1 MDFIND
7 LGVYGS
13 LAEVWDD
20 YPNGGLDGDYV
31 TINST
36 PYGWNKYNHQWEAN
50 NYNSSAGTQTR
61 RIDGNMSVARDL
73 YIGGIVYAKGIQ
85 YRVKGLV
92 ESAEALRALFPDPQV
107 GDWAIVGDNIPGEIF
122 MCKQPGVWT
131 GTGKQ
136 GGGGD
141 MDLTAYR
148 KTTDEAIY
156 NISALFPNEGY
167 NHTNAYT
174 LKLAVDRVAEE
185 WRKPG
190 LRVMFKDTDGKWRQ
204 YQFQHDNVKSWNVYS
219 FWVSAEDDYHEFK
232 EYQASVNEKQE
243 ETNTAYDKRITSMED
258 NFRLLGIA
266 KTYPTL
272 ADMNADESPID
283 SDGLPLKTGALV
295 CVNGEEAGED
305 RNKVYKWLN
314 PGWEY
319 MYRIEGAPTD
329 NALSETSQ
337 NPVQNRVVTAA
348 IIELQN
354 ANFPLSATLGLSSSL
369 LEYTGK
375 EQSVK
380 ASWNIRRKNQDKTP
394 TVLVLKQDDATL
406 PTTLAAT
413 GNVTASVNKKGT
425 TTFSLH
431 AEADVISANA
441 SRQLTMVLTMY
452 FGIAADGLA
461 DITTLVK
468 QAIKTSPVG
477 SYKINNPSSGQY
489 LWLCVPD
496 DKSINSVKSSGFD
509 VPMEEPVVKKTAL
522 GSYKCYRSSGKPNA
536 GDMSFTIN

>member
-1 MDFIND
+1 MDFLRD
-7 LGVYGS
+7 LGEYS
-13 LAEVWDD
+13 TLSEVWAL
-20 YPNGGLDGDYV
+20 YPSGGIDGDYV

-36 PYGWNKYNHQWEAN
+36 PYGWNKYNHQWETN

-61 RIDGNMSVARDL
+61 RIDGNMSVAKDL
-73 YIGGIVYAKGIQ
+73 YIGGIIYAKGIQ

-131 GTGKQ
+131 DTGKQ
-136 GGGGD
+136 GGGGTV
-141 MDLTAYR
+141 DLTAYR
-148 KTTDEAIY
+148 KINDETIY
-156 NISALFPNEGY
+156 NISFLFPREGY
-167 NHTNAYT
+167 NHTNTYT
-174 LKLAVDRVAEE
+174 LKLAVDQVIEA

-190 LRVMFKDTDGKWRQ
+190 LRLIFKDTEGKWQ
-204 YQFQHDNVKSWNVYS
+204 CYQFQHDNIKSWNVYS
-219 FWVSAEDDYHEFK
+219 FWVSVENDYYAFK
-232 EYQASVNEKQE
+232 EFQTDVNKKQE

-272 ADMNADESPID
+272 AAMEADTDPVD
-283 SDGLPLKTGALV
+283 SDGVPLKTGMLV
-295 CVNGEEAGED
+295 CINGEDAGED

-319 MYRIEGAPTD
+319 MYRIEGTPTD

-337 NPVQNRVVTAA
+337 NPVQNKVVTAA
-348 IIELQN
+348 IVELQK
-354 ANFPLSATLGLSSSL
+354 ANFPLSATLDLSSYL

-375 EQSVK
+375 VQNVI
-380 ASWNIRRKNQDKTP
+380 ASWHIRRKNQDKMP
-394 TVLVLKQDDATL
+394 TALTLKQDGTGL
-406 PTTLAAT
+406 TTTLTAT
-413 GNVTASVNKKGT
+413 GKSTASVNKKGT
-425 TTFSLH
+425 TIFTLH
-431 AEADVISANA
+431 AEADGISADA
-441 SRQLTMVLTMY
+441 SKQLTMVLPMY
-452 FGIAADGLA
+452 FGFAADSLS
-461 DITTLVK
+461 DITTLKK
-468 QAIKTSPVG
+468 QTIKTSPNG
-477 SYKINNPSSGQY
+477 DYTINNPTSGQY

-496 DKSINSVKSSGFD
+496 NMGINSVKSSGFD
-509 VPMEEPVVKKTAL
+509 VPMEAAVVKTTAL